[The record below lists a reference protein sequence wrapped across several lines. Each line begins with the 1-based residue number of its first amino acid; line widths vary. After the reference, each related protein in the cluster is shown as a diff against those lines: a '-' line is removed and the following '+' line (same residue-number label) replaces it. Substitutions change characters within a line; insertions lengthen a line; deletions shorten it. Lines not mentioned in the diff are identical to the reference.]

1 MAYICGLHS
10 ISNLIG
16 CKKKPIAASA
26 RGRASGE
33 RGLVGEVLQNPSSTL
48 PDWAG
53 LDAVHSAAAVAELGQ
68 GKLKSYSHLNA
79 SKPACES

>member
-16 CKKKPIAASA
+16 CEKEVHCSFRQGQGQ
-26 RGRASGE
+26 RGEGD
-33 RGLVGEVLQNPSSTL
+33 VGEVLRNPSSTL

-53 LDAVHSAAAVAELGQ
+53 LDAVHTVAAVAEHRARQ
-68 GKLKSYSHLNA
+68 TKKLQQ
-79 SKPACES
+79 PQCF